1 MNDKEIAK
9 RVINMI
15 SNLKKSKTVFRV
27 IIEKTKLP
35 IIEKSEKFTVVKTH
49 ELERLREIEKR
60 FYDIGDIA
68 RNIYQYLRGEKNGN

>member
-68 RNIYQYLRGEKNGN
+68 RNTYQYLRGEKNGN

>member
-35 IIEKSEKFTVVKTH
+35 IIEKSEKFTVVKAH

-68 RNIYQYLRGEKNGN
+68 RNTYHYLRGEKSGN